1 MEASAR
7 LSQNHSEEQK
17 GSEDMRG
24 LQHSDPRL
32 AVVDVETTG
41 FSQDDRIVE
50 FACVTVVNGAVV
62 EEYETLIQ
70 PGRDPGPVHVHGI
83 TPEML
88 QSAPR
93 FEEVAGDIATRLDG
107 AVLVA
112 HNISFDV
119 RMLCQEATRLDGA
132 GFDPGEGMCTY
143 RLTNQKLALAAA
155 EAGLPEPNHT
165 ALVDAR
171 TVAALVDLYAP
182 RGALRGL
189 QAAAWTPTVP
199 KNGVTMRRPDAP
211 PRRGSLHQAAAQTH
225 WPGAP
230 EELTALYLDALDRC
244 LDDGV
249 LEDAERDWLDDTA
262 RALGLS
268 ETGRAEL
275 HKQYYK
281 LLKEQI
287 LADGIV
293 TGEEQQLAEQIAA
306 ALALGPTDIRTTER
320 TANRVELKAG
330 MNVCFTGTALINGVP
345 ANRGLLEKIATLA
358 GFKPLK
364 SVTKKCDLLVA
375 ADPLSQSGKARTAR
389 ERGIPI
395 ISIEDFIDAT

>member
-1 MEASAR
+1 M
-7 LSQNHSEEQK
+7 
-17 GSEDMRG
+17 
-24 LQHSDPRL
+24 
-32 AVVDVETTG
+32 
-41 FSQDDRIVE
+41 
-50 FACVTVVNGAVV
+50 
-62 EEYETLIQ
+62 IQ
-70 PGRDPGPVHVHGI
+70 VQSHVHGI

-119 RMLCQEATRLDGA
+119 RMLLQEAARLDGT
-132 GFDPGEGMCTY
+132 GFGPGEGMCTY
-143 RLTNQKLALAAA
+143 RLTNQKLVLAAA

-182 RGALRGL
+182 RGALRDL
-189 QAAAWTPTVP
+189 QAAAWTLTVP
-199 KNGVTMRRPDAP
+199 KSGVTMRRPGAP
-211 PRRGSLHQAAAQTH
+211 PRRGSLHQAAARTH

-230 EELTALYLDALDRC
+230 EESTALYLDALDRC

-249 LEDAERDWLDDTA
+249 LKNAERDWLDDTA
-262 RALGLS
+262 KALGLS

-275 HKQYYK
+275 HKQYYE

-293 TGEEQQLAEQIAA
+293 TSEEKQLAE
-306 ALALGPTDIRTTER
+306 TDRR
-320 TANRVELKAG
+320 
-330 MNVCFTGTALINGVP
+330 
-345 ANRGLLEKIATLA
+345 
-358 GFKPLK
+358 
-364 SVTKKCDLLVA
+364 S
-375 ADPLSQSGKARTAR
+375 ARTGSHRYSRHRAY
-389 ERGIPI
+389 G
-395 ISIEDFIDAT
+395 

>member
-1 MEASAR
+1 
-7 LSQNHSEEQK
+7 
-17 GSEDMRG
+17 MRG
-24 LQHSDPRL
+24 PLHSDPRL
-32 AVVDVETTG
+32 AVVDMETTG
-41 FSQDDRIVE
+41 FSKDDRIVE
-50 FACVTVVNGAVV
+50 FACVTVDDGAVV

-119 RMLCQEATRLDGA
+119 RMLCQEVARLEGA
-132 GFDPGEGMCTY
+132 GFEPGEGMCTY
-143 RLTNQKLALAAA
+143 KLTNQKLALAAA

-171 TVAALVDLYAP
+171 AVAALVDLYAP

-189 QAAAWTPTVP
+189 QAASWATTVP
-199 KNGVTMRRPDAP
+199 KSGITMRRPGSP
-211 PRRGSLHQAAAQTH
+211 PRRGSLHQAATRTH

-230 EELTALYLDALDRC
+230 EESTALYLDALDRC

-249 LEDAERDWLDDTA
+249 LEDAEREWLDDTA
-262 RALGLS
+262 EVLGLS
-268 ETGRAEL
+268 ETGRIEL
-275 HKQYYK
+275 HRQYYQ

-287 LADGIV
+287 LADGII
-293 TGEEQQLAEQIAA
+293 TGEEQKLAENIAE
-306 ALALGPTDIRTTER
+306 ALALGPIDIRATER
-320 TANRVELKAG
+320 TAIRVQLKAG
-330 MNVCFTGTALINGVP
+330 MYVCFTGTALIDGVP
-345 ANRGLLEKIATLA
+345 ANRELLEKIATLA
-358 GFKPLK
+358 GLKPLK
-364 SVTKKCDLLVA
+364 SITKKCDVLVA
-375 ADPLSQSGKARTAR
+375 ADPLSHSSKARIAR

-395 ISIEDFIDAT
+395 IGIKDFIEAT